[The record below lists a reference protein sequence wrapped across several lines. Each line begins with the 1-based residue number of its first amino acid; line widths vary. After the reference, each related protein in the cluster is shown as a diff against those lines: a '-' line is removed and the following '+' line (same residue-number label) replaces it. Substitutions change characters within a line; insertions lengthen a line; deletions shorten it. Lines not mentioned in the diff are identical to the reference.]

1 MCTYLVHYKTVSKE
15 AIHLYFFPSLLLSP
29 VPPGPP
35 TNLQV
40 TGQTTTTLSIS
51 WTNPTFN
58 GFSDIASFRV
68 QVTERGSTFPYT
80 FNGDDDTT
88 TFTLTG
94 LLPFTNYTVRLFVR
108 NAVGLEGQPAK
119 TAGMTDS
126 MRKPS
131 LSPSPSFSPSPP
143 SSE

>member
-1 MCTYLVHYKTVSKE
+1 MDGVLVLFDTENVFAPNVSPTLRCFSSSGSTQ
-15 AIHLYFFPSLLLSP
+15 ALVILPTL
-29 VPPGPP
+29 PPGPP

-80 FNGDDDTT
+80 FNGDEDTT

-108 NAVGLEGQPAK
+108 NAVGLEGQPAE
-119 TAGMTDS
+119 TIGMTDS
-126 MRKPS
+126 LRKS
-131 LSPSPSFSPSPP
+131 
-143 SSE
+143 

>member
-1 MCTYLVHYKTVSKE
+1 MNPLHGEVNCHFSPLS
-15 AIHLYFFPSLLLSP
+15 LSP

-68 QVTERGSTFPYT
+68 QATGRGNTFQYT
-80 FNGDDDTT
+80 FNGDEDTT

-94 LLPFTNYTVRLFVR
+94 LLPFTNYTVRLFVS
-108 NAVGLEGQPAK
+108 NAVGLEGQPDE
-119 TAGMTDS
+119 TMGMTDS
-126 MRKPS
+126 LRKSQAFPLPS
-131 LSPSPSFSPSPP
+131 LDLSLYPQIH
-143 SSE
+143 

>member
-1 MCTYLVHYKTVSKE
+1 MAMAMLAVPHPMALQLILPLHREGNS
-15 AIHLYFFPSLLLSP
+15 PSPLSLSP

-80 FNGDDDTT
+80 FIGDEETT

-108 NAVGLEGQPAK
+108 NAVGLEGQPAE
-119 TAGMTDS
+119 TTGMTDS
-126 MRKPS
+126 LCK
-131 LSPSPSFSPSPP
+131 L
-143 SSE
+143 